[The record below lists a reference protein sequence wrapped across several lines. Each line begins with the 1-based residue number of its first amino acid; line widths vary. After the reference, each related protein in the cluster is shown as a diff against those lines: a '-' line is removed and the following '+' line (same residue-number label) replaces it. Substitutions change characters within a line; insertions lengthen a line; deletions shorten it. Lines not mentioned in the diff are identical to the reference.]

1 MLDFLKRLW
10 SLITGD
16 INNIVSWIT
25 RTIQAVYSWFDR
37 EISLLAHDIV
47 AGYHAALTL
56 FDQAWHYILVVYN
69 YAKYIALVLIA
80 NVLIWTLRI
89 VNDVWAFAHW
99 AYRETVHYF
108 GLVHAML
115 QAAIDYLIK
124 WIMANIW
131 TPLFNQIAGI
141 LRWIAEHGSYIV
153 SLLYHPE
160 NLVKLIAAELW
171 KSWLDLLKR
180 YSKPIARWLLHSMR
194 GLERELAD
202 VLERIIA
209 AML

>member
-10 SLITGD
+10 ALITGD
-16 INNIVSWIT
+16 IKSVVSWIT

-37 EISLLAHDIV
+37 EISWLSREIV
-47 AGYHAALTL
+47 AGYHATLTL
-56 FDQAWHYILVVYN
+56 FDQAWHYIIVVYN
-69 YAKYIALVLIA
+69 YARYIALVLIV
-80 NVLIWTLRI
+80 NVIIWTLRI
-89 VNDVWAFAHW
+89 VNDVWKFAHW
-99 AYRETVHYF
+99 VYNETIRYF
-108 GLVHAML
+108 NLVHVML

-141 LRWIAEHGSYIV
+141 LHWIAEHGSYIV

-171 KSWLDLLKR
+171 KSWLSLLTK
-180 YSKPIARWLLHSMR
+180 YSKPIARWLIRSMY
-194 GLERELAD
+194 GLERELSD
-202 VLERIIA
+202 LIERILA